1 MVLVEV
7 FTSPTCPHCPGAV
20 MAADEAKKQLGDKI
34 DVKVV
39 DTAETENIQK
49 ARDYGISA
57 VPTIVIDGNVEFIG
71 APSIQDLITKLEE
84 KVE

>member
-20 MAADEAKKQLGDKI
+20 MAADEARKQLGDKI
-34 DVKVV
+34 DVRVV
-39 DTAETENIQK
+39 DASDQENIQK
-49 ARDYGISA
+49 AMDYGISA

-71 APSIQDLITKLEE
+71 APSIQDLIARLEE
-84 KVE
+84 KV

>member
-20 MAADEAKKQLGDKI
+20 MAADEAKKQLGDEI

-39 DTAETENIQK
+39 DTSDVENIQK
-49 ARDYGISA
+49 AREYGISA

-71 APSIQDLITKLEE
+71 APSIQDLIGCLEE
-84 KVE
+84 KI

>member
-39 DTAETENIQK
+39 DTSDMENIQK
-49 ARDYGISA
+49 AREYGISA

-71 APSIQDLITKLEE
+71 APSIQDLIARLEE
-84 KVE
+84 KV